1 MEEIFDKHR
10 DSGNRDKM
18 SDENGENEA
27 TEQYEEEEQDDVE
40 EAPENTDPE
49 GGRHCDLFGELN
61 VPADEEATAETEE
74 GNEDKENAQEEEEDA
89 NAEQN
94 NAEETEK
101 PADEETTETKE
112 STEEKDGEKPAG
124 ETEGD
129 QQQSADDAAAQPG
142 TKTNSDRQQDI
153 FSRVFVGHLPTDRCS
168 RTDVEKLFSQYGTIT
183 GCSVLNGYGFV
194 QYKTPD
200 SVDEA
205 IRHLHG
211 HHFFGANIG
220 KHTNIVI
227 VNFTH
232 YFIAQLLIK
241 LMLQELL

>member
-1 MEEIFDKHR
+1 
-10 DSGNRDKM
+10 M

-27 TEQYEEEEQDDVE
+27 TEQYEEENEEENQEDVE
-40 EAPENTDPE
+40 DAPSGADPE

-61 VPADEEATAETEE
+61 VPPGEEASAETEE
-74 GNEDKENAQEEEEDA
+74 TNEAEENVQEEEVDPEGKDAEETADKTAEEETKDTTETNETTEDKDAEKPAEEAEGDKTTEDA
-89 NAEQN
+89 NAQ
-94 NAEETEK
+94 A
-101 PADEETTETKE
+101 
-112 STEEKDGEKPAG
+112 
-124 ETEGD
+124 
-129 QQQSADDAAAQPG
+129 G
-142 TKTNSDRQQDI
+142 TKTNSERQQDI
-153 FSRVFVGHLPTDRCS
+153 FSRVFVGHLPTDRCT

-220 KHTNIVI
+220 NH
-227 VNFTH
+227 
-232 YFIAQLLIK
+232 IAPL
-241 LMLQELL
+241 

>member
-1 MEEIFDKHR
+1 
-10 DSGNRDKM
+10 M

-27 TEQYEEEEQDDVE
+27 TEQTEQYEEEDQEEVE
-40 EAPENTDPE
+40 EAPENADQD

-61 VPADEEATAETEE
+61 APAGEEATAETEE
-74 GNEDKENAQEEEEDA
+74 GNETKEDVQEEEDT

-94 NAEETEK
+94 DAEQNDAEQTDK
-101 PADEETTETKE
+101 PEEEEATETKE
-112 STEEKDGEKPAG
+112 STEEKDGDGEKPA
-124 ETEGD
+124 EQAEGD
-129 QQQSADDAAAQPG
+129 QQQSSDDPSAQPG

-153 FSRVFVGHLPTDRCS
+153 FSRVFVGHLPTDRCT
-168 RTDVEKLFSQYGTIT
+168 RNDVEKLFSQYGIIT

-220 KHTNIVI
+220 KHMNTINVS
-227 VNFTH
+227 F
-232 YFIAQLLIK
+232 
-241 LMLQELL
+241 

>member
-1 MEEIFDKHR
+1 
-10 DSGNRDKM
+10 M

-27 TEQYEEEEQDDVE
+27 TEQYEEEDQEEDQEKVE
-40 EAPENTDPE
+40 EVPENTDQE

-61 VPADEEATAETEE
+61 VPAGEEATAETEE
-74 GNEDKENAQEEEEDA
+74 GNETKEEVQEEDA

-94 NAEETEK
+94 DAEQTEK
-101 PADEETTETKE
+101 PAEEEATETKE
-112 STEEKDGEKPAG
+112 STEEKDGEKPA
-124 ETEGD
+124 EQAEGD
-129 QQQSADDAAAQPG
+129 QQQSSEDPSAQPG

-153 FSRVFVGHLPTDRCS
+153 FSRVFVGHLPTDRCT
-168 RTDVEKLFSQYGTIT
+168 RNDVEKLFSQYGTIT

-220 KHTNIVI
+220 KH
-227 VNFTH
+227 VNTINASF
-232 YFIAQLLIK
+232 
-241 LMLQELL
+241 

>member
-1 MEEIFDKHR
+1 
-10 DSGNRDKM
+10 M

-27 TEQYEEEEQDDVE
+27 TEQYEEENQDDVE
-40 EAPENTDPE
+40 DAPSSADPE
-49 GGRHCDLFGELN
+49 GGRHCDLFGELK
-61 VPADEEATAETEE
+61 VPADEEASAETEE
-74 GNEDKENAQEEEEDA
+74 TNETEENVQEEEADA
-89 NAEQN
+89 EGTDAAETADKT
-94 NAEETEK
+94 AE
-101 PADEETTETKE
+101 EETTETKDT
-112 STEEKDGEKPAG
+112 TETSEDKEAEKPAE

-129 QQQSADDAAAQPG
+129 QQKTEDPNAQAG
-142 TKTNSDRQQDI
+142 TKTNSERQQDI
-153 FSRVFVGHLPTDRCS
+153 FSRVFVGHLPTDRCT

-220 KHTNIVI
+220 KPH
-227 VNFTH
+227 FSS
-232 YFIAQLLIK
+232 FRL
-241 LMLQELL
+241 

>member
-1 MEEIFDKHR
+1 
-10 DSGNRDKM
+10 M

-27 TEQYEEEEQDDVE
+27 TEQFEEENQDEVE
-40 EAPENTDPE
+40 EAPENIDSE

-61 VPADEEATAETEE
+61 VPAGEEASAETEE
-74 GNEDKENAQEEEEDA
+74 TEETNESKGNVQDEEE

-94 NAEETEK
+94 DAEETTDKTTE
-101 PADEETTETKE
+101 EETTEAKE
-112 STEEKDGEKPAG
+112 STEDKDGEKPAE

-129 QQQSADDAAAQPG
+129 QQEQSDAQSG

-153 FSRVFVGHLPTDRCS
+153 FSRVFVGHLPTDRCN

-220 KHTNIVI
+220 N
-227 VNFTH
+227 
-232 YFIAQLLIK
+232 AQYTTLIGCK
-241 LMLQELL
+241 IFFNSC